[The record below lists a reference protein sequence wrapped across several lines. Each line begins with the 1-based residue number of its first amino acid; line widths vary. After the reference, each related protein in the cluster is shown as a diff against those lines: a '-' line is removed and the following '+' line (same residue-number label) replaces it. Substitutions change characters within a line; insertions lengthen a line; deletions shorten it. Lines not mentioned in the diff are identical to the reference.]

1 MCMTYYTVDD
11 LRPGRSGWGVKR
23 FSALNDAI
31 SHYRSLPMDGARVLG
46 MADDAHAYELIRC
59 VRLFPGDAQGED
71 VLAADHWRDGLT
83 KKNAA
88 LKDALD
94 ICLES
99 LRPRF
104 LLEPERL
111 IPIPQHKK
119 PRKEL
124 REALLWQGY
133 MTQSRPEPKVIVIPA
148 KEESPQ
154 DQEKKKNLRVAAYC
168 RVSTKKDEQL
178 NSYENQKA
186 YYTEKIMAN
195 PDWTMADI
203 FADEGARISCA

>member
-1 MCMTYYTVDD
+1 MSMTYYTVDD

-31 SHYRSLPMDGARVLG
+31 SHYRSLPMDGVRVLG

-119 PRKEL
+119 LRKEL
-124 REALLWQGY
+124 REYRRAAGQRFCVLRRRKGIFGVVRGGCCLRLVRLLRGRQIG
-133 MTQSRPEPKVIVIPA
+133 RAHV
-148 KEESPQ
+148 
-154 DQEKKKNLRVAAYC
+154 
-168 RVSTKKDEQL
+168 
-178 NSYENQKA
+178 
-186 YYTEKIMAN
+186 
-195 PDWTMADI
+195 
-203 FADEGARISCA
+203 

>member
-1 MCMTYYTVDD
+1 MSMTYYTVDD

-23 FSALNDAI
+23 FSTLNDAI

-46 MADDAHAYELIRC
+46 MADDTHAYELIRC

-71 VLAADHWRDGLT
+71 VLAADHWRGGLT
-83 KKNAA
+83 KKNPA
-88 LKDALD
+88 LKDALEV
-94 ICLES
+94 CLET

-111 IPIPQHKK
+111 IPVPQRKK

-133 MTQSRPEPKVIVIPA
+133 EENYDSASRAVFVGGAGCAWTTISGRPSA
-148 KEESPQ
+148 CRSPGKRSSGASATWSFRKRCNGWRIGRGTRTHG
-154 DQEKKKNLRVAAYC
+154 DLLPHRWNPFRLRILC
-168 RVSTKKDEQL
+168 R
-178 NSYENQKA
+178 
-186 YYTEKIMAN
+186 
-195 PDWTMADI
+195 P
-203 FADEGARISCA
+203 